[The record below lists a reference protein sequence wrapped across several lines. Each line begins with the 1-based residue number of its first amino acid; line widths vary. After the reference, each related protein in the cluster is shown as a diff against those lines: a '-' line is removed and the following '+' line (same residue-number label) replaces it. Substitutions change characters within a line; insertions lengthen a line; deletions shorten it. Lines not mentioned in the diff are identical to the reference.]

1 MPAESP
7 RTVALFV
14 TCTVDTVCPQVGT
27 AAVRLLE
34 AAGCRV
40 EFPEAQTCCGQPAAN
55 SGEPE
60 AAAVLA
66 RHFVEVFDRYDAV
79 VSPSGSCAAMV
90 HHWYTRL
97 LDGEW
102 RERAAGLAERTHE
115 LTAFL
120 VDVCGRP
127 DLGARVDATITVHD
141 SCHGLRMLGLTG
153 QGRELLRTAGATL
166 VEMHDP
172 EACCGFGGTFAA
184 KHGDIS
190 TAIAD
195 AKLRDAAA
203 TGAATMVA
211 GDAGCL
217 VHLAGRRRRSG
228 VGPEPRHIAEVL
240 AEGLP
245 R

>member
-1 MPAESP
+1 
-7 RTVALFV
+7 
-14 TCTVDTVCPQVGT
+14 
-27 AAVRLLE
+27 
-34 AAGCRV
+34 V
-40 EFPEAQTCCGQPAAN
+40 EFPAAQTCCGQPAAN
-55 SGEPE
+55 RGEPE

-66 RHFVEVFDRYDAV
+66 RHFVEVFEPYDAI

-102 RERAAGLAERTHE
+102 RERAARVAERTHE
-115 LTAFL
+115 LTGYL

-127 DLGARVDATITVHD
+127 DGPLDLGARLDDTITVHD

-172 EACCGFGGTFAA
+172 EACCGFGGTFAL

-190 TAIAD
+190 TAMAD
-195 AKLRDAAA
+195 AKLRDAEA
-203 TGAATMVA
+203 TGAPTMVA

-240 AEGLP
+240 ADGLP
-245 R
+245 S